1 MSTRMVQRK
10 GTYQQWFDT
19 NPKLLS
25 GEIGYETDSNK
36 FKIGDGVNNWNDLT
50 YFVDDSQLTIMMQDF
65 ATEEYV
71 DSAVLNAEVD
81 LPGSAGVGIDWNA
94 TTEQFDIDS
103 TIATKSYADQAEAD
117 AISTAATDAT
127 TKANAALSSA
137 NTYTD
142 TKVSDLIDNAPG
154 ALDTL
159 NELAAAINDDSSY
172 ASSIT
177 TALGNKQNILLAVNT
192 TLKTSAHTLTL
203 SDANTIIQ
211 MHGSVAV
218 TVPLDSSVSYPV
230 GTQIN
235 ILALTAGVSVAFTS
249 GITYYATP
257 GNKLRASGSMATLI
271 KLDTDTWVLAGDL
284 TA

>member
-103 TIATKSYADQAEAD
+103 TVATKDYADQAEAD

>member
-19 NPKLLS
+19 NPRLLS
-25 GEIGYETDSNK
+25 GEIGYETDTNK
-36 FKIGDGVNNWNDLT
+36 FKMGDGINDWNDLT
-50 YFVDDSQLTIMMQDF
+50 YFVDDSQLTIMIQDF

-81 LPGSAGVGIDWNA
+81 LPGSAGVGIEWNA

-103 TIATKSYADQAEAD
+103 TVATKSYADQAEAD
-117 AISTAATDAT
+117 AISAAATDAT
-127 TKANAALSSA
+127 TKANSALSSA

-177 TALGNKQNILLAVNT
+177 TALGNKQNILLEVNT
-192 TLKTSAHTLTL
+192 VLKTSAHTLTL

-218 TVPLDSSVSYPV
+218 TVPLNSSVAYPV

-235 ILALTAGVSVAFTS
+235 ILALTTGVSVTFTS
-249 GITYYATP
+249 GITSYATP